1 MRGPGL
7 TFDKRQRAGN
17 IARRLVELARDETIP
32 PKARDGFRGLAD
44 AVLRAGAEGLSPAHR
59 ERLAGALEWM
69 RKITQIEEV
78 KS

>member
-1 MRGPGL
+1 MQPDL

-17 IARRLVELARDETIP
+17 IARKLMQLARDETLP
-32 PKARDGFRGLAD
+32 GKARDGFRGLAD
-44 AVLRAGAEGLSPAHR
+44 VVLRAGAEGLLPAHR
-59 ERLAGALEWM
+59 ERLGNALVLM